1 MSKLSQEP
9 ETYKTSYKDR
19 DITLFDMLNNI
30 KNKKKEV
37 KKTEEGSLYYWA
49 FRLKSKV

>member
-9 ETYKTSYKDR
+9 ETYKTSYKDK

-30 KNKKKEV
+30 LKKK
-37 KKTEEGSLYYWA
+37 KK
-49 FRLKSKV
+49 

>member
-9 ETYKTSYKDR
+9 ETYKISYKDR

-30 KNKKKEV
+30 FFFLKKK
-37 KKTEEGSLYYWA
+37 K
-49 FRLKSKV
+49 

>member
-37 KKTEEGSLYYWA
+37 KKTEEGSLWNICTTG
-49 FRLKSKV
+49 LSD

>member
-30 KNKKKEV
+30 KNKKK
-37 KKTEEGSLYYWA
+37 KKTEEGSLWNICTTG
-49 FRLKSKV
+49 LSD

>member
-30 KNKKKEV
+30 KNKKK
-37 KKTEEGSLYYWA
+37 K
-49 FRLKSKV
+49 